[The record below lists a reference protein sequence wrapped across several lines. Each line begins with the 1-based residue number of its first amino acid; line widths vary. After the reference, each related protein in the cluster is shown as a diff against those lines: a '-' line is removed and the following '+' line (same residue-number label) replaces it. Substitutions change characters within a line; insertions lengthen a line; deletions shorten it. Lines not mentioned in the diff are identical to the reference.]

1 MNGFWKTWLVV
12 WCWGVVAFG
21 AVLALAAAPG
31 LDGTARF
38 ILAAF
43 STPETAALLD
53 MPAMRFA
60 FGLQGALS
68 IGWALTVLTT
78 LRVADFGGAPVWQ
91 SLTLSVAAWYVID
104 STISVST
111 GFPLNAVSNT
121 VLFAAFLA
129 PIVGS
134 GVLRA
139 RAGAVA
145 A

>member
-1 MNGFWKTWLVV
+1 MGRFWRTWLAL

-21 AVLALAAAPG
+21 AVLALAAVPG
-31 LDGTARF
+31 LDGAARF

-43 STPETAALLD
+43 STPANTVLLD
-53 MPAMRFA
+53 MPEMRFA

-134 GVLRA
+134 GVLRKHA
-139 RAGAVA
+139 SA
-145 A
+145 AAA